1 MVTFNRLW
9 YSGGSS
15 MAGQKKDPAAV
26 SLGRR
31 GGRAKVPKGFSLMD
45 PDRRAEIA
53 KKAAAARWGKKA
65 TGRLTKGLPTKT
77 GRPLSKKLP
86 PKSAEE

>member
-1 MVTFNRLW
+1 MD
-9 YSGGSS
+9 GE
-15 MAGQKKDPAAV
+15 KKDAAAV

-65 TGRLTKGLPTKT
+65 TGRSTKRLPTKA
-77 GRPLSKKLP
+77 GRPLHKKLP
-86 PKSAEE
+86 RKSAEESSA